1 MHRSF
6 FLISLALTVAIAIA
20 QQSKPQTRFLTYREA
35 RPFCNRSMSLAL
47 SNIESLLR
55 DGGFLLS
62 NNALHE
68 LPANSIKSVDNLTVA
83 VEKIKKALAEK
94 R

>member
-1 MHRSF
+1 
-6 FLISLALTVAIAIA
+6 
-20 QQSKPQTRFLTYREA
+20 
-35 RPFCNRSMSLAL
+35 MSLAL
-47 SNIESLLR
+47 ANIESLLR

-62 NNALHE
+62 NNALLE
-68 LPANSIKSVDNLTVA
+68 LPANSMKSVDNLTVA